1 MIEGLIFFGIGS
13 VAYLL
18 NKIAKLSNENREI
31 KTLLIQKTYSTNQET
46 DTANADFLKFVSD
59 SREMAFEYI
68 EEVQDGLKKFI
79 DAVDK
84 DISYF
89 DKYGDAISTPLS
101 KPMQS
106 ISLAY
111 KDLKKLL
118 PEDNNA

>member
-1 MIEGLIFFGIGS
+1 MIEGLIFFSIGI
-13 VAYLL
+13 VAFLL
-18 NKIAKLSNENREI
+18 NKIVKLSNENREI
-31 KTLLIQKTYSTNQET
+31 KTLLIQKTYSTNQDI

-68 EEVQDGLKKFI
+68 EEVQAGIKSFI

-84 DISYF
+84 DIEYF
-89 DKYGDAISTPLS
+89 DKYGDVISTPLS
-101 KPMQS
+101 KPMES